1 MKKCP
6 ADFDFF
12 NEETLNCPYEFYRT
26 LQEQAPVYQL
36 PDTNIFMVS
45 RHADVKQ
52 LLKDTETYSNNFN
65 ELLKGPE
72 PAPEVTAIYARAW
85 QPVDTMI
92 TADPPRHRAYRTLV
106 NKVFNAKRVNAM
118 ESYMR
123 TIVHELIDSFIDN
136 GKCDFIRE
144 FTTPLPVYVIADQLG
159 VPRKDLKDF
168 KRWSDSFARRLSQ
181 LATPE
186 EQVEDAENIVA
197 FQFYFADM
205 IAERREHP
213 RDDMISD
220 LVSTT
225 IVDPDNGET
234 RPLNM
239 EELQSLLQQLMVAGN
254 ETTTSAITGGMVS
267 LIQNPE
273 QLRALQEDPGKIPNA
288 VEEILRMESPSA
300 GMWRVVKKDS
310 EVHGV
315 RIPQGSLLMLRYHA
329 ANRDRALFQD
339 PNAID
344 VDRGNADDHI
354 AFGQGIHY
362 CPGAMLARKEMNV
375 AFEALLSRLT
385 DFAIDMEKSDLTYWP
400 NVVLRGMKELHITFH
415 KREHH
420 LDSNLQAEQL
430 AEA

>member
-1 MKKCP
+1 MSKCP
-6 ADFDFF
+6 ADFNFF
-12 NEETLNCPYEFYRT
+12 DEEVLNCPYDFYQV
-26 LQEQAPVYQL
+26 LQEQAPVYHL
-36 PDTNIFMVS
+36 PDTNIYMVS

-65 ELLKGPE
+65 HLLKGPE
-72 PAPEVTAIYARAW
+72 PSPEVTEIYARAW

-92 TADPPRHRAYRTLV
+92 TADPPRHKTYRTLV

-118 ESYMR
+118 EDYMKDM
-123 TIVHELIDSFIDN
+123 VHELIDSFIER
-136 GKCDFIRE
+136 GECDFVRE

-159 VPRKDLKDF
+159 VPRKDLKEF

-181 LATPE
+181 MATPE
-186 EQVEDAENIVA
+186 EQIEDAENIVA
-197 FQFYFADM
+197 FQMYFARM
-205 IAERREHP
+205 CEQRRNDP

-220 LVSTT
+220 LVVTE
-225 IVDPDNGET
+225 IEDPDDGEV
-234 RPLNM
+234 RLLNM
-239 EELQSLLQQLMVAGN
+239 EELQSVLQQLMVAGN

-273 QLRALQEDPGKIPNA
+273 QMKDLQDHPEKIPNA

-315 RIPQGSLLMLRYHA
+315 KIPRESLVMLRYHA
-329 ANRDRALFQD
+329 ANRDRKLFED

-344 VDRGNADDHI
+344 INRSNADDHI
-354 AFGQGIHY
+354 AFGQGIHF

-375 AFEALLSRLT
+375 AFVALLSRLKNIQIVE
-385 DFAIDMEKSDLTYWP
+385 DKSDLSYWP
-400 NVVLRGMKELHITFH
+400 NIVLRGLKGLHIRFEPNT
-415 KREHH
+415 
-420 LDSNLQAEQL
+420 A
-430 AEA
+430 